1 MTRLIAMRGL
11 PGSGK
16 SSRALQLL
24 DQAPVGTLVRCSRD
38 AYRRMLHGRPRH
50 GDRVCEDQVT
60 LAQHAGI
67 EQLLLAGVDVLV
79 DDTNL
84 SLLNLQALAAI
95 AWRCGAEFVVED
107 FTHVPLEVCIAR
119 DAGRTGDER
128 VGEELIRAM
137 HQRHLRGRRLPL
149 PTPVPN
155 ATADLLGVSPVV
167 SAR

>member
-16 SSRALQLL
+16 SSHALQLL
-24 DQAPVGTLVRCSRD
+24 DQAPVGTLARLSRD

-67 EQLLLAGVDVLV
+67 ERLLSAGVDVLV

-84 SLLNLQALAAI
+84 SLLNLQTLAAI

-119 DAGRTGDER
+119 DARRAGDEQ
-128 VGEELIRAM
+128 VGEDLIRAM
-137 HQRHLRGRRLPL
+137 YRRHLLDKQLPL
-149 PTPVPN
+149 PVPTPNP
-155 ATADLLGVSPVV
+155 TADLLCGGK
-167 SAR
+167 